1 MKITKEALVPLEPE
15 RAQEPALAAELEAVN
30 AWTKTP
36 LRLEEVYLFAVRLCD
51 NQVDRDG
58 EFFDRAALEQLA
70 PLFHG
75 KSGIFDHAWSA
86 KNQTA
91 RIYKTE
97 VISEPGVVPE
107 SGESACYL
115 KGYAYMLRS
124 EGNQELIAEIEG
136 GIKKE
141 VSVSCAVS
149 KRLCSICGN
158 EIGDRVHCSHVA
170 GQVYEDR
177 RCVVRLAD
185 PTDAFEWSFVAVP
198 AQKKSGVVK
207 AMKGQEEKGMTVS
220 WEELPLGL
228 QEEVKALQ
236 KEAAWGR
243 RYVEQLRN
251 EVLRLGRMA
260 RKSFSPALLS
270 SMVAHLEEAELL
282 ALKTALEDEAAKL
295 LPIRTQLSYGKPAG
309 NALNEQDS
317 RENQLFCI

>member
-1 MKITKEALVPLEPE
+1 MTITKEAWVPLEPE
-15 RAQEPALAAELEAVN
+15 RAKEQALAAEMEAVN

-36 LRLEEVYLFAVRLCD
+36 LRPEEVYLFAVRLCD

-58 EFFDRAALEQLA
+58 EFFDWAALEQLA

-86 KNQTA
+86 KNQAA

-107 SGESACYL
+107 SGEGACYL

-149 KRLCSICGN
+149 KRLCSICGE
-158 EIGDRVHCSHVA
+158 EIGDRLHCSHSA
-170 GQVYEDR
+170 GQVYEGR
-177 RCVVRLAD
+177 RCAVRLSD

-207 AMKGQEEKGMTVS
+207 AMKPQKEKGMTVS
-220 WEELPLGL
+220 WEELPLGF

-251 EVLRLGRMA
+251 EVLRLGSLA
-260 RKSFSPALLS
+260 KKSFSKELLS
-270 SMVAHLEEAELL
+270 SMVAHLEEELL
-282 ALKTALEDEAAKL
+282 ALKAALEDEAAKQY
-295 LPIRTQLSYGKPAG
+295 PIRTQLSYGKSAG
-309 NALNEQDS
+309 SALREQDS
-317 RENQLFCI
+317 KENQLFCI

>member
-1 MKITKEALVPLEPE
+1 MTITKEAWVPLEPE
-15 RAQEPALAAELEAVN
+15 RAKEQALAAEMEAVN

-36 LRLEEVYLFAVRLCD
+36 LRPEEVYLFAVRLCD

-86 KNQTA
+86 KNQAA

-149 KRLCSICGN
+149 KRLCSICGE
-158 EIGDRVHCSHVA
+158 EIGDRLHCSHSA
-170 GQVYEDR
+170 GQVYEGR
-177 RCVVRLAD
+177 RCAVRLSD

-207 AMKGQEEKGMTVS
+207 AMKPQEEKGMTVS

-251 EVLRLGRMA
+251 EVLRLGSLA
-260 RKSFSPALLS
+260 KKSFSKELLS
-270 SMVAHLEEAELL
+270 SMVAHLEEELL
-282 ALKTALEDEAAKL
+282 ALKAALEDEAAKQY
-295 LPIRTQLSYGKPAG
+295 PIRTQLSYGKSAG
-309 NALNEQDS
+309 SALREQDS
-317 RENQLFCI
+317 KENQLFCI